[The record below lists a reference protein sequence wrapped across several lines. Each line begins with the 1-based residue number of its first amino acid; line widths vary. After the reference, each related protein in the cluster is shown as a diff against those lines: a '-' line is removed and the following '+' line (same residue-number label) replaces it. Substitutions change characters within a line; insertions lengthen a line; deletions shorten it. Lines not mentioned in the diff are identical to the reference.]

1 MHSTFPRFARALVAV
16 ATLAVSAAAA
26 GPALAAPPPRDEAL
40 EEAAAARKPPIP
52 SFQDPDIAIQ
62 IRALAGCETFDLEAI
77 RKDLARDPREA
88 EVRAFYNTLRA
99 EADPPLPPLDRDQE
113 LLAPRDVR
121 ITCAAGNVRIA
132 IYLGRVKNEL
142 EGARNQGLARVNLT
156 PDGTLQSAIRVH
168 PRLTELLEHNTNLR
182 LFEIEKDKRNLRFEH
197 FGPKGPQVRFVAPNQ
212 VVTTVKGKDTRPL
225 PDVSFTTTITDTL
238 SAQNGVFGCTT
249 RTHTNANTTV
259 HKGLLAAGILTAPAN
274 FGVAAAGFGA
284 QLAAIE
290 LGVAAENRSPASGG
304 PVAGCSSER
313 KRQQEKKGKTSRCS
327 RPRFPRAAASSA
339 SAMRRLASRTA
350 AWSRASPSRSADPN
364 RRVR

>member
-1 MHSTFPRFARALVAV
+1 MHSTFPRLARALVAV

-62 IRALAGCETFDLEAI
+62 IRAFAPCDAFDLETM
-77 RKDLARDPREA
+77 RKDLARHPRDA
-88 EVRAFYNTLRA
+88 EVRAFYNALRA
-99 EADPPLPPLDRDQE
+99 KADPPLPPLDPDQE

-121 ITCAAGNVRIA
+121 ITCAPGNVRIA
-132 IYLGRVKNEL
+132 IYLGRAKDEL

-156 PDGTLQSAIRVH
+156 AAGTLQSAIRVH
-168 PRLTELLEHNTNLR
+168 PRLTELLESGTNLR
-182 LFEIEKDKRNLRFEH
+182 LFEMEKEKPNLRFEH

-238 SAQNGVFGCTT
+238 SAQNGEFRCTT

-274 FGVAAAGFGA
+274 FGVAAAGFGT
-284 QLAAIE
+284 QLALIE
-290 LGVAAENRSPASGG
+290 REVAAKNREPSKRGPGCTMLLGDEEAAGEEGKEQPVFPPEVSAGGSKFGFIYEKAGVENGG
-304 PVAGCSSER
+304 LVAR
-313 KRQQEKKGKTSRCS
+313 FTVAKR
-327 RPRFPRAAASSA
+327 
-339 SAMRRLASRTA
+339 
-350 AWSRASPSRSADPN
+350 
-364 RRVR
+364 